1 MSYCTLDEAFN
12 TDFLNNQ
19 NQECVKKQKV
29 KRNKI
34 NCNAKKN
41 RFNKNKEDLVLYS
54 NYDPNHTFDNGLLGD
69 SQSEKSYYAND
80 YLGGFQLVEKFESS
94 NNNRRNRHS
103 NRSASPA
110 ENANNHIVENFESSN
125 NNRIKVKRNN
135 ANNSSYEP
143 NEVFEY
149 SQEDNRP
156 LPESS
161 ENYVIENSD
170 DEDVEEEI
178 IVKKR
183 PKRKNTDELNSQI
196 SEINNKISFIMNQ
209 INKEDDESKTV
220 SNPLENNI
228 HDIILFVIFGA
239 FIILLLESFFK
250 FIVKIHARKL
260 GL

>member
-19 NQECVKKQKV
+19 NQECVKRQKV

-41 RFNKNKEDLVLYS
+41 RFNKNKEDLLLYS
-54 NYDPNHTFDNGLLGD
+54 NYDPNHTFDNGLLGN
-69 SQSEKSYYAND
+69 SESDKSYQASSD
-80 YLGGFQLVEKFESS
+80 YLSGFQLVENFESS
-94 NNNRRNRHS
+94 PRRKNRQRNMS
-103 NRSASPA
+103 SSPA
-110 ENANNHIVENFESSN
+110 ERANNPLIENFESSN
-125 NNRIKVKRNN
+125 NRMKVKRNN
-135 ANNSSYEP
+135 ANNNSSYQP

-161 ENYVIENSD
+161 ENYVVENSD

-209 INKEDDESKTV
+209 INKEDDESKNV
-220 SNPLENNI
+220 ANPLENNV

-260 GL
+260 EM

>member
-12 TDFLNNQ
+12 TDFLNNN
-19 NQECVKKQKV
+19 NQDCVKKQKI
-29 KRNKI
+29 KRNKV

-69 SQSEKSYYAND
+69 SQPDNSYQAND
-80 YLGGFQLVEKFESS
+80 YLGEFQLIENFESENRRKNRSASPAERPNKHIMEKFESS
-94 NNNRRNRHS
+94 NNNKMR
-103 NRSASPA
+103 
-110 ENANNHIVENFESSN
+110 
-125 NNRIKVKRNN
+125 VKRNN
-135 ANNSSYEP
+135 TNNNSSYQP

-156 LPESS
+156 IPESS

-209 INKEDDESKTV
+209 INKEDDESKNV
-220 SNPLENNI
+220 SDPLQNNI

-250 FIVKIHARKL
+250 FIVKIHSRKFDM
-260 GL
+260 

>member
-19 NQECVKKQKV
+19 NENCVKKQRV
-29 KRNKI
+29 KRTKV

-41 RFNKNKEDLVLYS
+41 RFNRNKEDMMINS
-54 NYDPNHTFDNGLLGD
+54 KYDSSHTFDNGLLGN
-69 SQSEKSYYAND
+69 SQKQESYQAND
-80 YLGGFQLVEKFESS
+80 YLGGFQLVENFDNSNNQRQRQNQNRVAPPTNIEHFESS
-94 NNNRRNRHS
+94 NKM
-103 NRSASPA
+103 
-110 ENANNHIVENFESSN
+110 
-125 NNRIKVKRNN
+125 KVKRQNN
-135 ANNSSYEP
+135 NNSSYEP

-149 SQEDNRP
+149 SPEDNRP

-170 DEDVEEEI
+170 DEEMEEV

-183 PKRKNTDELNSQI
+183 PKKKNNDELNSQI

-209 INKEDDESKTV
+209 INKEEEEP
-220 SNPLENNI
+220 SNGPLENNI

-250 FIVKIHARKL
+250 FIIKIHGRDANL
-260 GL
+260 

>member
-19 NQECVKKQKV
+19 NQECVKKQRI
-29 KRNKI
+29 KRNKV

-41 RFNKNKEDLVLYS
+41 RFNKNKDDLVLYS

-69 SQSEKSYYAND
+69 TQLEKSYQAND
-80 YLGGFQLVEKFESS
+80 YLGSFQLVENFENNSS
-94 NNNRRNRHS
+94 NRTPPPNMK
-103 NRSASPA
+103 
-110 ENANNHIVENFESSN
+110 NNHIVETFESSN
-125 NNRIKVKRNN
+125 KMKVKRNN
-135 ANNSSYEP
+135 SNNNSSYQP

-149 SQEDNRP
+149 SAEDNRP

-170 DEDVEEEI
+170 DEEIEEEI

-183 PKRKNTDELNSQI
+183 PKRKNNDELNSQI

-209 INKEDDESKTV
+209 INKDEDESKNV
-220 SNPLENNI
+220 SNPLENNV
-228 HDIILFVIFGA
+228 HDIILFIIFGA

-250 FIVKIHARKL
+250 FIIKIHVRKL
-260 GL
+260 EM